1 MTDTTQSKVN
11 RDDDPDE
18 REETRRQA
26 PGEQPDRDNPPA
38 QRSSASASGQR
49 TSPGRKPLFGT

>member
-11 RDDDPDE
+11 RDDDPRE
-18 REETRRQA
+18 LEETRRQA
-26 PGEQPDRDNPPA
+26 PEDQADRDSPPT
-38 QRSSASASGQR
+38 QRSSASSSGQR